1 MNKESCLLYAGLS
14 FRLEWYFDE
23 TGYSQPYEYFKELS
37 DVQKRKFLLLVKKMG
52 DFGKIY
58 DTSKFRYEGDEIY
71 AFKPQPNRFLCF
83 FRKEKKIIVTNA
95 FYKKTDKLPL
105 QEKQQALIIKKK
117 YEEREIN

>member
-1 MNKESCLLYAGLS
+1 
-14 FRLEWYFDE
+14 
-23 TGYSQPYEYFKELS
+23 
-37 DVQKRKFLLLVKKMG
+37 MG